1 LSSGTKQNKMLKI
14 VTLKSGNCNKTLKN
28 SCRLKKKNNLWH
40 TTFICITD
48 LYYLQTHNLVS
59 RFTFS

>member
-1 LSSGTKQNKMLKI
+1 MLKI